1 MKHFSKEGST
11 KMSGRGEG
19 EICFGKRDAKLH
31 RKIFGD
37 NITNPVIRRLARR
50 RGVKRSIYEE
60 AHGLLKV
67 LKIFYYYFI

>member
-1 MKHFSKEGST
+1 
-11 KMSGRGEG
+11 MSGRGKG

-50 RGVKRSIYEE
+50 GGVKRSIYEE
-60 AHGLLKV
+60 THGLLK
-67 LKIFYYYFI
+67 Y